1 MEAARKHDKTIL
13 VLLHLFFAFL
23 AIFGQVGQNVSLPLW
38 ANAASSTCST
48 HHNNDTSG
56 IMDPY
61 FILSFASFSFV
72 ITFGGLTL
80 LTLLISHKSITK
92 ESLKFPQWQFMLIG
106 VCDAFNGML
115 VVFASPSVR
124 TAPFLQ
130 AILGNIIIPLT
141 IILR

>member
-1 MEAARKHDKTIL
+1 MEVVKKYDKTIL

-23 AIFGQVGQNVSLPLW
+23 AIIGQVGQNVSLPLW
-38 ANAASSTCST
+38 DNAASSTCST
-48 HHNNDTSG
+48 HRNNDTTG
-56 IMDPY
+56 IMNPY

-72 ITFGGLTL
+72 IVFGVLTL
-80 LTLLISHKSITK
+80 LTLLISRKSINK
-92 ESLKFPQWQFMLIG
+92 ESLKFPQWQFVLIG

>member
-1 MEAARKHDKTIL
+1 MEVVKKYDKTIL
-13 VLLHLFFAFL
+13 VLLHLIFAFL
-23 AIFGQVGQNVSLPLW
+23 AIIGQVGQNVSLPLW

-48 HHNNDTSG
+48 HRNNDTHG
-56 IMDPY
+56 IMNPY

-72 ITFGGLTL
+72 IVFGVLTL
-80 LTLLISHKSITK
+80 LTLLISRKSINK
-92 ESLKFPQWQFMLIG
+92 ESLRFPQWQFVLIG